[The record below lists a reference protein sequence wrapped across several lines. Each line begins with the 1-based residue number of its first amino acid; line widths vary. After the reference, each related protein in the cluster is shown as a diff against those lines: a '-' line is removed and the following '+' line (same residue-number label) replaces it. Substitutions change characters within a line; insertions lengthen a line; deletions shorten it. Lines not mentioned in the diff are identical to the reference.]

1 MNPGNATSFD
11 PLLRIATG
19 FWASRALYVA
29 AKLLIADQLVGG
41 PASAEELADASGVHA
56 PSLRRVLR
64 ALASLGVFAEDD
76 HGRFDHTPLSRGL
89 CANGPGSLR
98 EFVVMLGEAE
108 SWRSWGEVMYS
119 VRTGEPAFDKVF
131 GTSQFDYLAGHPDAA
146 RNFDAAM
153 AERSAAEDDAVLA
166 AWTFPPTGTVVDI
179 GGGRGTLLSAVL
191 RAHPQLHGVV
201 FDLAHVIERAR
212 PAFAGQRLGSR
223 LQGAPGDFFADE
235 LPRDAQ
241 VYMLKK
247 VIHDWDDARALAI
260 LKACSRAMAPGATL
274 LLIEPVIAPGNE
286 PSFAKL
292 LDLFMLVWP
301 GGRERTESEH
311 VSLLAGAGLE
321 LRNGVATTSA
331 LSILEAVR
339 SPVAIDRP

>member
-1 MNPGNATSFD
+1 MNSANAASFD

-191 RAHPQLHGVV
+191 RARPQLHGIV

>member
-1 MNPGNATSFD
+1 M
-11 PLLRIATG
+11 
-19 FWASRALYVA
+19 
-29 AKLLIADQLVGG
+29 GG

-191 RAHPQLHGVV
+191 RARPQLHGIV

-321 LRNGVATTSA
+321 LRKGVATTSA